1 MSLRSRLFL
10 AFTAIAMVPIALL
23 TAFTLDRL
31 GRSLELWNTPG
42 VDQSLRS
49 SLEVSKTALT
59 RLEST
64 ARAQAADWA
73 LVLPPEKLTTARR
86 TAVRAGLRAA
96 GLDFVQLY
104 HREPSGWRMVDEV
117 LPEHVLTPEP
127 LDLSSEIEPALTTG
141 SAIHSPRGA
150 LAAAAP
156 LDLEDASDHWALVA
170 GMRVPPDFF
179 TGLARVGEGVSFY
192 HRFGVLRD
200 VSRTYWLLLVAALV
214 LVLAAIALVVA
225 TALARAMTR
234 PLQDLEQALEKV
246 AAGDLETRVAPA
258 GASELRTLGE
268 RFNDMTARLSAART
282 ALARA
287 EREAAWRDVARRLAH
302 EFKNVLTPMTLAA
315 SARRTPSCQVECPQS
330 LCAGYSA
337 SV

>member
-1 MSLRSRLFL
+1 RERILPRRRSAERHGTRSRDAAMSLRSRLFL

-73 LVLPPEKLTTARR
+73 LVLPPEKLSTARR

-104 HREPSGWRMVDEV
+104 HREAKGWRMIDEV

-127 LDLSSEIEPALTTG
+127 LDLSAELEPALTSG

-150 LAAAAP
+150 LAAAAA
-156 LDLEDASDHWALVA
+156 LDLE
-170 GMRVPPDFF
+170 
-179 TGLARVGEGVSFY
+179 
-192 HRFGVLRD
+192 
-200 VSRTYWLLLVAALV
+200 
-214 LVLAAIALVVA
+214 
-225 TALARAMTR
+225 
-234 PLQDLEQALEKV
+234 
-246 AAGDLETRVAPA
+246 
-258 GASELRTLGE
+258 
-268 RFNDMTARLSAART
+268 
-282 ALARA
+282 
-287 EREAAWRDVARRLAH
+287 
-302 EFKNVLTPMTLAA
+302 
-315 SARRTPSCQVECPQS
+315 
-330 LCAGYSA
+330 
-337 SV
+337 